1 MSNSISFVGTL
12 GRDAELKR
20 LPSGSSLLTMSVA
33 NNIGYGDNRVT
44 IWFKVN
50 IWGKRAESG
59 LKDYLVKGQQVFI
72 SGDLTQN
79 EYTKDG
85 VTKTS
90 LEVNA
95 NVVHKYGNYALPD
108 KKSCSVWVRAL
119 HLCRGGLAS

>member
-95 NVVHKYGNYALPD
+95 NVVDLVGSKQLNDQELLD
-108 KKSCSVWVRAL
+108 KKKEVLEDFDESIPF
-119 HLCRGGLAS
+119 